1 MAEQH
6 PNVRDVLAR
15 TGAALLRSGSA
26 GRGIALAEWVNRDN
40 HARYDRP
47 DHHTLS
53 LYLTGGEGVVREDRP
68 VSGGGPDKLCLLP
81 AGHESCWHI
90 GGQLRLF
97 HLYIEPETLA
107 FQAATAFDIDPRR
120 IDLME
125 LTFSDDPSTA
135 MIVRGGVLPLDWADG
150 IDRMALSSACHL
162 LLHNLLRHHNR
173 SGAGRPVT
181 GGLSPSI
188 RRRIADQVEARLGD
202 VLTLDVL
209 ADEAGLSTF
218 HFAKMF
224 KASFGVAPHR
234 YVIERRIARA
244 KSLLADGRTSLAE
257 IAAACGFASQSH
269 FTRSF
274 KQATGATPGQ
284 WRGHAWPAADRTTGS
299 PSPSLIFP

>member
-1 MAEQH
+1 MAIRDSADPH
-6 PNVRDVLAR
+6 PDIRTVLAR

-53 LYLTGGEGVVREDRP
+53 LYLAGGEGVVREDRP

-81 AGHESCWHI
+81 AGHESRWQI
-90 GGQLRLF
+90 GGELRLF
-97 HLYIEPETLA
+97 HLYIAPETLA
-107 FQAATAFDIDPRR
+107 LQAVEAFDIDPRR

-125 LTFSDDPSTA
+125 LTFSDDPATA
-135 MIVRGGVLPLDWADG
+135 MVVRGGVLPLDWADG
-150 IDRMALSSACHL
+150 SDRMALSSACHL
-162 LLHNLLRHHNR
+162 LLHALLRRHTR
-173 SGAGRPVT
+173 AGAGRPVT
-181 GGLSPSI
+181 GGLSPSV
-188 RRRIADQVEARLGD
+188 RRRVADRVEARLGEA
-202 VLTLDVL
+202 LTLDVL

-234 YVIERRIARA
+234 YVVDRRIARA
-244 KSLLADGRTSLAE
+244 KSLLADGRTGLAE
-257 IAAACGFASQSH
+257 IATACGFASHSH
-269 FTRSF
+269 FARSF

-284 WRGHAWPAADRTTGS
+284 WRGRAAGVPAPLTL
-299 PSPSLIFP
+299 P